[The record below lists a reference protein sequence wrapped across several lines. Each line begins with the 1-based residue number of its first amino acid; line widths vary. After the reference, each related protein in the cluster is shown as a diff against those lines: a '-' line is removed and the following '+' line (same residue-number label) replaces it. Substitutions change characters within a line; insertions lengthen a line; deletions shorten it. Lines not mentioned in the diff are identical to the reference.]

1 MQTSRPSISIF
12 FPCYN
17 DAGTISAM
25 VIRAIQS
32 VREITDDYE
41 VIVVNDASPDDSL
54 KILNELECILPPT
67 FRLVLHDRNKGY
79 GGVIRSGIAAAR
91 KDWVFY
97 TDGDAQYDVR
107 ELKLLSDK
115 ISDDVDFINGYKI
128 KRRDPFHRI
137 VIGMLY
143 QYFIK
148 LVFDL
153 KIRDVDCDFRLMRR
167 EIFDVIQLESDTG
180 AITFELVKKAQ
191 DAGYRFVEV
200 PVHHFYRQYGE
211 SQFFN
216 LTRVGATLVRIVRWW
231 WRFMVKQEAVK
242 AYRAKREAQQIS
254 RSQLHVSGQE
264 TAARTP

>member
-1 MQTSRPSISIF
+1 MKPSISVF

-25 VIRAIQS
+25 VIRALQTL
-32 VREITDDYE
+32 REITDEYE

-54 KILNELECILPPT
+54 RILSELSCILPPE
-67 FRLVLHDRNKGY
+67 FRVINHEMNRGY
-79 GGVIRSGIAAAR
+79 GGVLRSGIAAA
-91 KDWVFY
+91 KMDWIFY

-107 ELKLLSDK
+107 ELKLLAEK
-115 ISDDVDFINGYKI
+115 ISDDVDFINGWKI

-137 VIGMLY
+137 VIGMAY
-143 QYFIK
+143 QYFVK
-148 LVFDL
+148 LMFGL

-167 EIFDVIQLESDTG
+167 AIFEVVELESNTG

-200 PVHHFYRQYGE
+200 PVRHFYRQYGE

-216 LTRVGATLVRIVRWW
+216 FTRVARTLLAMFRWW
-231 WRFMVKQEAVK
+231 WRLVIKQEA
-242 AYRAKREAQQIS
+242 AREYRGKREAQVAKRMASADRLQ
-254 RSQLHVSGQE
+254 
-264 TAARTP
+264 